1 MDNII
6 FKTPS
11 GYTVHLKPFLTFG
24 DKRSLE
30 RVFAEGMSID
40 PTKGTSQ
47 ASGKA
52 IYEAQDKAVELMVI
66 KIVTAE
72 GKEFAGD
79 SVLEVINSMRD
90 DDGRAIYDKVNELS
104 TPQEK
109 KGGSK

>member
-1 MDNII
+1 MDNIT
-6 FKTPS
+6 FQTPG

-40 PTKGTSQ
+40 PTKGTTQ
-47 ASGKA
+47 ASGTA
-52 IYEAQDKAVELMVI
+52 IYAAQDKAVELMVMNI
-66 KIVTAE
+66 EQDGKFIE
-72 GKEFAGD
+72 GDEILPA
-79 SVLEVINSMRD
+79 IYAMPD

>member
-1 MDNII
+1 MENIT
-6 FKTPS
+6 FQTPA

-40 PTKGTSQ
+40 PTKGTTQ
-47 ASGKA
+47 ASGTA
-52 IYEAQDKAVELMVI
+52 IYAAQDKAVELMVV
-66 KIVTAE
+66 KIEMKGAVIE
-72 GKEFAGD
+72 GNEILPA
-79 SVLEVINSMRD
+79 INTMRD